1 LCKSPGSILTTSI
14 SLAHPSS
21 ESFVAKPEIRHAGIV
36 DVTFG
41 KNGRPVGQ
49 SLWMHNWRCQ
59 LRRRSSRK
67 DPLCEVYTEVTLL
80 AYCAVSDSNPEVGLR
95 FYEHS
100 IR

>member
-1 LCKSPGSILTTSI
+1 LGKSPGSILTTRFFTQP
-14 SLAHPSS
+14 LS
-21 ESFVAKPEIRHAGIV
+21 ETFVAKPEIRHEGIV

-41 KNGRPVGQ
+41 KNGRPAGQ

-59 LRRRSSRK
+59 LRRRPIRR

-80 AYCAVSDSNPEVGLR
+80 AYCAVSDSNPELGLR